1 MSKIFERMQNRQFTR
16 KQKSKLE
23 VALIYLILA
32 VMFLIIFYPLFWAFA
47 ISMNTSSNLYTA
59 SLSPENWSLDNY
71 VWLFTNP
78 RSDYLLWYRNTL
90 FVSTIVTV
98 VTTLLVSFTA
108 YAFSRYRFRGRTYGL
123 YAFLLL
129 QMFPVLMAMV
139 ALYILLNTIGLLD
152 NLWGLILIYIGG
164 NIPMNA
170 FLVKG
175 YLDTLPKSLDESAK
189 MDGAGHFRIFFQ
201 ILLPLAKPIL
211 SVVALFNFMAPFMD
225 FILPRIVLRSPE
237 NFTLALGLYN
247 FVNAQFSNNFS
258 RFAAGAVLIAI
269 PIATVYLLLQK
280 YLISGLAAGA
290 TKG

>member
-1 MSKIFERMQNRQFTR
+1 MASQPMSR
-16 KQKSKLE
+16 KTKNTLE
-23 VALIYLILA
+23 LVVMYAVIA
-32 VMFLIIFYPLFWAFA
+32 VMFVIILYPLLWAFGM
-47 ISMNTSSNLYTA
+47 SLNPSSNLFGA
-59 SLSPENWSLDNY
+59 SIIPENWSFVHY
-71 VWLFTNP
+71 EWLFTNP
-78 RSDYLLWYRNTL
+78 RSNYLTWYKNTL
-90 FVSTIVTV
+90 IVSLSVASLG
-98 VTTLLVSFTA
+98 TLLVSFTA

-152 NLWGLILIYIGG
+152 SLIGLIIIYIGG

-175 YLDTLPKSLDESAK
+175 YFDTLPKELDESAK

-211 SVVALFNFMAPFMD
+211 AVVALFNFMNPFMD
-225 FILPRIVLRSPE
+225 FILPRIILRSPE
-237 NFTLALGLYN
+237 NFTLALGLFN
-247 FVNAQFSNNFS
+247 FVNDQFSNNFT
-258 RFAAGAVLIAI
+258 RFAAGAILIAV
-269 PIATVYLLLQK
+269 PIATVYLFLQK
-280 YLISGLAAGA
+280 YLISGLSAGA